1 MSRKAL
7 FKTPFLLDAR
17 VSATARPGRKERSS
31 KRRRQVAALGAA
43 GLGACAVLAACAPV
57 QAGSAA
63 IVGNQRITVSSLDTQ
78 VSNLQAVFKPNG
90 STSQL
95 TTANMPAAV
104 LSWLIRFEVW
114 DQVAAANGIS
124 VTDAQSQAALSSLTS
139 VAQQNGYSST
149 SQLLIDNGVPP
160 QLFQQVY
167 TWDAQQNAY
176 GLKAN
181 GGQEP
186 TSTTEQNNVSAATT
200 KAQCTAAKSL
210 NIRVNPQFGRLDYTQ
225 ISVVPGADTLSRP
238 AGTPTPAS
246 TTGLT
251 PAC

>member
-1 MSRKAL
+1 
-7 FKTPFLLDAR
+7 
-17 VSATARPGRKERSS
+17 
-31 KRRRQVAALGAA
+31 VAALGAA
-43 GLGACAVLAACAPV
+43 GLGACAVLAACSPV
-57 QAGSAA
+57 QLGAAA

-160 QLFQQVY
+160 QLFPQVGR
-167 TWDAQQNAY
+167 WDAQETAY
-176 GLKAN
+176 ELQAN
-181 GGQEP
+181 GGKQP
-186 TSTTEQNNVSAATT
+186 TTTTEQNTVSAAVT

-210 NIRVNPQFGRLDYTQ
+210 TIKVSPQFGRLDYTAF
-225 ISVVPGADTLSRP
+225 SVVPAADTLSRP
-238 AGTPTPAS
+238 AGSPSAAS
-246 TTGLT
+246 TEGLT

>member
-1 MSRKAL
+1 
-7 FKTPFLLDAR
+7 
-17 VSATARPGRKERSS
+17 
-31 KRRRQVAALGAA
+31 VAALGAA
-43 GLGACAVLAACAPV
+43 GLGACAVLAACSPV
-57 QAGSAA
+57 QLGAAA

-95 TTANMPAAV
+95 TTANMPSAV

-160 QLFQQVY
+160 QLFPQVGR
-167 TWDAQQNAY
+167 WDAQETAY
-176 GLKAN
+176 ELQAN
-181 GGQEP
+181 GGKQP
-186 TSTTEQNNVSAATT
+186 STTTEQNTVSAAVT

-210 NIRVNPQFGRLDYTQ
+210 TIQVSPQFGRLDYTAF
-225 ISVVPGADTLSRP
+225 SVVPAADTLSRP
-238 AGTPTPAS
+238 AGPPTAAS
-246 TTGLT
+246 TEGLT

>member
-1 MSRKAL
+1 M
-7 FKTPFLLDAR
+7 
-17 VSATARPGRKERSS
+17 
-31 KRRRQVAALGAA
+31 QLGA
-43 GLGACAVLAACAPV
+43 
-57 QAGSAA
+57 AA

-78 VSNLQAVFKPNG
+78 VSNLQAVSKPSS

-124 VTDAQSQAALSSLTS
+124 VTDAESQAALSSLSS

-149 SQLLIDNGVPP
+149 SQLLIENGVPP
-160 QLFQQVY
+160 QLFPQVGR
-167 TWDAQQNAY
+167 WDAQESAY
-176 GLKAN
+176 ELKAN
-181 GGQEP
+181 GGKQP
-186 TSTTEQNNVSAATT
+186 STTTEQNTVSAAVT

-210 NIRVNPQFGRLDYTQ
+210 TIKVSPQFGRLDYTAF
-225 ISVVPGADTLSRP
+225 SVVPAADTLSRP
-238 AGTPTPAS
+238 AGTPSAAS
-246 TTGLT
+246 TEGLT

>member
-1 MSRKAL
+1 M
-7 FKTPFLLDAR
+7 
-17 VSATARPGRKERSS
+17 
-31 KRRRQVAALGAA
+31 AALGAA
-43 GLGACAVLAACAPV
+43 GLGACAVLAACSPV
-57 QAGSAA
+57 QLGAAA
-63 IVGNQRITVSSLDTQ
+63 IVGNQRITLSSLDTQ

-95 TTANMPAAV
+95 TTADMPAAV

-124 VTDAQSQAALSSLTS
+124 VSEAQSQAALSSLSS

-160 QLFQQVY
+160 QLFPQVGR
-167 TWDAQQNAY
+167 WDAQESAY
-176 GLKAN
+176 ELKVN
-181 GGQEP
+181 GGKQP
-186 TSTTEQNNVSAATT
+186 STTTEQNTVSAAVT

-210 NIRVNPQFGRLDYTQ
+210 TIKVSPQFGRLDYTAF
-225 ISVVPGADTLSRP
+225 SVVPAADTLSRP
-238 AGTPTPAS
+238 AGTPSAAS
-246 TTGLT
+246 TEGLT